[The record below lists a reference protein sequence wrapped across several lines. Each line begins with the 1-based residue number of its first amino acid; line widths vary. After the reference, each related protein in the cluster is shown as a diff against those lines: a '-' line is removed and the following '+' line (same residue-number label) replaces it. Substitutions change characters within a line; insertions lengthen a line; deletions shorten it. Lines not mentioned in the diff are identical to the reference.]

1 MKICGKKL
9 APFRFVALV
18 LVFQMLICGAFAS
31 PVYAKN
37 KGGNDEGTEA
47 DPIGSGLYNV
57 STALAAYVN
66 AVVVSNGSDK
76 HPDPSK
82 LEQTSTVG
90 DAGAYVGI
98 GDVKRG
104 FNEGIISSGTAG
116 SVTTSYSAWEGTKVD
131 GGRPYKYLRYGY
143 LLNDLG
149 LDTVSA
155 SGTHIARRV
164 GGVATMV
171 MFAGSEFV
179 PQVFNFGIKLLKWL
193 NPFNLLLGNDDEGL
207 LNGDPPVADPL
218 ANVNTDVQWN
228 PSGGGATRQRGFFGG
243 GSNSSRSDYV
253 ANTNETVAYG
263 DNDAYTNV
271 QDAVT
276 KIYHIL
282 YRGTWMVTIP
292 ILLAL
297 LIFNLLVFKSP
308 NKIGKVKTFL
318 IRVFLLGCSLPI
330 MVVAYTASLNSLSET
345 LESRTP
351 SARVVCATYVDF
363 GTWVDTSR
371 LAPAGSIT
379 SNGTGNASDPA
390 QGASGTASAVAVR
403 NVRANAYAINARSG
417 ISTGSLAYN
426 RDSFMNVGEWNS
438 SVGTWNN
445 NTVSSSML
453 TRTLNMLQRYVA
465 SDFYDASAWQS
476 AFAGWV
482 SGLSDTVRGVRS
494 STGQADSN
502 ENTVYAMFNNTDAV
516 DDWLDRELS
525 DGQKIFNGSI
535 WSGFNVFRN
544 GTLNGSG
551 SPQASSDIRFNGSGG
566 GGLACNP
573 TTAGGLS
580 VLSMYNYLMSS
591 FQSGQ
596 VRIYSPDK
604 SVSDGSKQSH
614 FTVSL
619 VGSGALKFIMGFN
632 AFVLCGALVIVS
644 LVVVLGMVVSN
655 LKSSFKILA
664 SLPGFALGLFSAMAT
679 VIATALGMILSVM
692 VSAFFVTIS
701 GEMFLFLATITE
713 TTVLDMVDNA
723 TSTILLNSSLTSLG
737 LNVNMQALLNHRC
750 MIYMGLL
757 FASGLVMFTGWSIY
771 YARFAFFRVYN
782 MAWIKLYKLALPAE
796 FAPVLDDLVDG
807 NPSLYPWNW
816 VRDDLTRLGK
826 RLRDIPEGLEPVPA
840 FVLGGGC

>member
-1 MKICGKKL
+1 M
-9 APFRFVALV
+9 
-18 LVFQMLICGAFAS
+18 
-31 PVYAKN
+31 
-37 KGGNDEGTEA
+37 
-47 DPIGSGLYNV
+47 
-57 STALAAYVN
+57 
-66 AVVVSNGSDK
+66 
-76 HPDPSK
+76 
-82 LEQTSTVG
+82 
-90 DAGAYVGI
+90 
-98 GDVKRG
+98 
-104 FNEGIISSGTAG
+104 
-116 SVTTSYSAWEGTKVD
+116 
-131 GGRPYKYLRYGY
+131 
-143 LLNDLG
+143 
-149 LDTVSA
+149 
-155 SGTHIARRV
+155 
-164 GGVATMV
+164 
-171 MFAGSEFV
+171 
-179 PQVFNFGIKLLKWL
+179 
-193 NPFNLLLGNDDEGL
+193 
-207 LNGDPPVADPL
+207 
-218 ANVNTDVQWN
+218 
-228 PSGGGATRQRGFFGG
+228 
-243 GSNSSRSDYV
+243 
-253 ANTNETVAYG
+253 
-263 DNDAYTNV
+263 
-271 QDAVT
+271 
-276 KIYHIL
+276 
-282 YRGTWMVTIP
+282 
-292 ILLAL
+292 
-297 LIFNLLVFKSP
+297 
-308 NKIGKVKTFL
+308 
-318 IRVFLLGCSLPI
+318 
-330 MVVAYTASLNSLSET
+330 
-345 LESRTP
+345 
-351 SARVVCATYVDF
+351 
-363 GTWVDTSR
+363 
-371 LAPAGSIT
+371 
-379 SNGTGNASDPA
+379 
-390 QGASGTASAVAVR
+390 
-403 NVRANAYAINARSG
+403 
-417 ISTGSLAYN
+417 
-426 RDSFMNVGEWNS
+426 
-438 SVGTWNN
+438 
-445 NTVSSSML
+445 
-453 TRTLNMLQRYVA
+453 
-465 SDFYDASAWQS
+465 
-476 AFAGWV
+476 
-482 SGLSDTVRGVRS
+482 
-494 STGQADSN
+494 
-502 ENTVYAMFNNTDAV
+502 
-516 DDWLDRELS
+516 
-525 DGQKIFNGSI
+525 
-535 WSGFNVFRN
+535 
-544 GTLNGSG
+544 SG

-816 VRDDLTRLGK
+816 VRDDLERLGK